1 MHRII
6 AEKKEEIARIC
17 RRYDVRRLEVF
28 GSAARG
34 TDFDLAKSD
43 ADFLVEYKPPLQP
56 RFLERVLNLQDDLQG
71 VLGRKVDLI
80 RDGTI
85 RNPYRKASI
94 DEDREVVF
102 EA

>member
-6 AEKKEEIARIC
+6 AEKKQEIARIC

-28 GSAARG
+28 GSAARA
-34 TDFDLAKSD
+34 TDFDPARSD
-43 ADFLVEYKPPLQP
+43 VDFLVEFQPPLVSRLLE
-56 RFLERVLNLQDDLQG
+56 RFLDLQDDLQG
-71 VLGRKVDLI
+71 VLGRKVDLT

-85 RNPYRKASI
+85 QNPYRIASI

-102 EA
+102 ES